1 MTTHTCDKNQLNKN
15 ATVFIQD
22 CVVKDPEGYAVD
34 KYRQYTDFNQGI
46 IRSQVNDALQPKGG
60 KLVNI
65 ATGGDRI
72 GR

>member
-1 MTTHTCDKNQLNKN
+1 MFT
-15 ATVFIQD
+15 QD

-46 IRSQVNDALQPKGG
+46 IRSQVNDALQPKRG

-65 ATGGDRI
+65 STGGDRAL
-72 GR
+72 G